1 MILPNRMPSNITQ
14 AILPK
19 QYYPSNIMYLYRGH
33 SASMSIGKGEK
44 VDEESNNEI
53 ERRASSQK
61 SDAPH
66 TNSFMYFFL

>member
-1 MILPNRMPSNITQ
+1 
-14 AILPK
+14 
-19 QYYPSNIMYLYRGH
+19 MYLFRGH
-33 SASMSIGKGEK
+33 SASMSIGKGEE